1 MCYNACVMSKEI
13 VFDIETQTAA
23 GSDLREMK
31 ISVVGVF
38 FYETNAYECFEEKDF
53 PRLWKYLE
61 QSDRLIGYN
70 SRFFDT
76 PILNNYYPGD
86 LNKLVQLDILEEIHK
101 ALGFRLKLD
110 DVAQASI
117 GVAKSGHGLQAVE
130 WWAKGEKE
138 KVKAYCLDD
147 VRITKQVYEYGL
159 KHGALAYTDRAGER
173 RAIPVN
179 FIPALAAPKPALNLT
194 MGF

>member
-1 MCYNACVMSKEI
+1 MLANEI
-13 VFDIETQTAA
+13 VFDIETSNTFDDV
-23 GSDLREMK
+23 GGYHPSKLD
-31 ISVVGVF
+31 ISVIGAY
-38 FYETNAYECFEEKDF
+38 FYDTDEYRCFEQPEF
-53 PRLWKYLE
+53 GELFVRME
-61 QSDRLIGYN
+61 RADRLIGYN
-70 SRFFDT
+70 SKHFDL
-76 PILNNYYPGD
+76 PIMNRYYAGD
-86 LNKLVQLDILEEIHK
+86 FLVFPQLDILEEIQK

-179 FIPALAAPKPALNLT
+179 FIPALAAPKSALNLT

>member
-1 MCYNACVMSKEI
+1 MSREI
-13 VFDIETQTAA
+13 VFDIETSNTFDDV
-23 GSDLREMK
+23 GGYNPSKLD
-31 ISVVGVF
+31 ISVIGAY
-38 FYETNAYECFEEKDF
+38 FYDTDEYRCFEQPEF
-53 PRLWKYLE
+53 GELFGRME
-61 QSDRLIGYN
+61 RADRLIGYN
-70 SRFFDT
+70 SKHFDL
-76 PILNNYYPGD
+76 PVMNRYYAGD
-86 LNKLVQLDILEEIHK
+86 FLVFPQLDILEEIQK